1 MKLLT
6 ESQKSLLQGHAIGLN
21 LPSDARVYLAH
32 GIPTVFRLANAESD
46 HAVGAWLHIPGAWL
60 TSMKH
65 SLVLQGSKVLQNH
78 IARTGIETDDL
89 KLYPVLVAGEVEA
102 VITVGTATS
111 FEPDPPTIDAVLDF
125 LSTRYAD
132 TEQHDHH
139 SLLENFLDRLFVRD
153 RSYDEFQKAVL
164 ELMTEQWPGSLGAI
178 YYRSDGVH
186 KLRLAVGDIYLS
198 DRLEGT
204 LKSVTAQDWADAIR
218 RKQFFLPAD
227 MMPDYPV
234 PTDHPPNYMFLHPG
248 IMSDRTEYMSVVLIP
263 GDIGRVETSALR
275 QIARIAG
282 HLHESQ
288 FSTVAE
294 VSSLYA
300 LLAEYGA
307 TGDEFK
313 EALIEAFRVINHQVP
328 LSRMVLAR
336 DGSPAEIIVAG
347 SDGEPTVR
355 IEPQAPIP
363 AALLT
368 KLDADNP
375 VMVPDVRKSPCR
387 AEERESYLRD
397 NVASEIL
404 LPVERSGD
412 GSGYVAFGSPH
423 AGRSLDSHRTVL
435 EAVAKF
441 LWFYNYLKTQQAHLE
456 ALVVGSS
463 SGASVDLANDRLNTV
478 AKLAGGYFHDL
489 MEHLSVVVGQNEIIE
504 SAIKAEDYTPSS
516 NTISNGS
523 AKVRKAA
530 NQLATYLGNL
540 RDLCLL
546 STDQMA
552 RQLSSRQLLED
563 LPTIVRGHATQVKD
577 SKNVTLTI
585 EACRSKDN
593 DFELTYREVYDYVLP
608 FVLGLMDEAICS
620 GSLLVSA
627 DGGPGRAEL
636 VFEFATD
643 IIGHSGLGEMI
654 ARIYSHQPLERR
666 NDDEG
671 IVHFEDAT
679 LSFGM
684 ASSRTCHAVIRFAH
698 TSGRDIEQS
707 TINRL
712 SPNGEGLET

>member
-65 SLVLQGSKVLQNH
+65 SLMLQGSKVLQSH

-111 FEPDPPTIDAVLDF
+111 FEPDPLTIDAVLDF

-139 SLLENFLDRLFVRD
+139 SLLEDFLDRLFVRD

-234 PTDHPPNYMFLHPG
+234 PTDHAPNHMFLHPG
-248 IMSDRTEYMSVVLIP
+248 IMSDRTEYMIVVLIP

-375 VMVPDVRKSPCR
+375 VMVPDVRKSPCHVG
-387 AEERESYLRD
+387 ERESYVRD
-397 NVASEIL
+397 DVASEIL
-404 LPVERSGD
+404 LPIGRPGD
-412 GSGYVAFGSPH
+412 AAGYIAFGCPH
-423 AGRSLDSHRTVL
+423 AGPHLDSH
-435 EAVAKF
+435 
-441 LWFYNYLKTQQAHLE
+441 
-456 ALVVGSS
+456 
-463 SGASVDLANDRLNTV
+463 
-478 AKLAGGYFHDL
+478 
-489 MEHLSVVVGQNEIIE
+489 
-504 SAIKAEDYTPSS
+504 
-516 NTISNGS
+516 
-523 AKVRKAA
+523 
-530 NQLATYLGNL
+530 
-540 RDLCLL
+540 
-546 STDQMA
+546 
-552 RQLSSRQLLED
+552 
-563 LPTIVRGHATQVKD
+563 
-577 SKNVTLTI
+577 
-585 EACRSKDN
+585 
-593 DFELTYREVYDYVLP
+593 
-608 FVLGLMDEAICS
+608 
-620 GSLLVSA
+620 
-627 DGGPGRAEL
+627 
-636 VFEFATD
+636 
-643 IIGHSGLGEMI
+643 
-654 ARIYSHQPLERR
+654 
-666 NDDEG
+666 
-671 IVHFEDAT
+671 
-679 LSFGM
+679 
-684 ASSRTCHAVIRFAH
+684 
-698 TSGRDIEQS
+698 
-707 TINRL
+707 
-712 SPNGEGLET
+712 

>member
-6 ESQKSLLQGHAIGLN
+6 ESQKSLLQGHATGLH

-32 GIPTVFRLANAESD
+32 GLPTLFRLANAESD
-46 HAVGAWLHIPGAWL
+46 HAVGAWLHIPGTLLA
-60 TSMKH
+60 SIKH
-65 SLVLQGSKVLQNH
+65 SLMVQESNVQHNH
-78 IARTGIETDDL
+78 IARSGIETDDL
-89 KLYPVLVAGEVEA
+89 KLYPVLVAGEVQA
-102 VITVGTATS
+102 VITVDTATS
-111 FEPDPPTIDAVLDF
+111 FEPDPPTIDTIRDV
-125 LSTRYAD
+125 LSTRHAD
-132 TEQHDHH
+132 LETHDHH
-139 SLLENFLDRLFVRD
+139 SLLGDFLNCLFVRD

-164 ELMTEQWPGSLGAI
+164 ELMTEQWPGSLAAV
-178 YYRSDGVH
+178 YFQSEGVH
-186 KLRLAVGDIYLS
+186 KLRLAVGDIHLS

-204 LKSVTAQDWADAIR
+204 LKSTTAGDWTDAIR

-234 PTDHPPNYMFLHPG
+234 ATDHPPNYMFLHPG
-248 IMSDRTEYMSVVLIP
+248 IISDRTEYMIVVLIP
-263 GDIGRVETSALR
+263 GNIGRVEITALR

-288 FSTVAE
+288 FSTVSE

-300 LLAEYGA
+300 RLVEH
-307 TGDEFK
+307 
-313 EALIEAFRVINHQVP
+313 EAAGGGFEKTLIEAFRVVNRQVP

-347 SDGEPTVR
+347 GDGEPAVR
-355 IEPQAPIP
+355 IESQAPIP
-363 AALLT
+363 TALLT
-368 KLDADNP
+368 GLDADNP
-375 VMVPDVRKSPCR
+375 AMVPDVRKSPCR
-387 AEERESYLRD
+387 AEEQESYLRD

-404 LPVERSGD
+404 LPVGHPGD
-412 GSGYVAFGSPH
+412 GSGYVAFGCPH
-423 AGRSLDSHRTVL
+423 AGRRLDSHRTVL

-441 LWFYNYLKTQQAHLE
+441 LGLYKYLKTQQAHLE

-463 SGASVDLANDRLNTV
+463 PHASVDLANDRLNTV

-504 SAIKAEDYTPSS
+504 SAIKAEDHALSS
-516 NTISNGS
+516 NTILNGS

-530 NQLATYLGNL
+530 DQLAAYLGNL

-546 STDQMA
+546 TTDQMA
-552 RQLSSRQLLED
+552 RRLSSRQLLED

-593 DFELTYREVYDYVLP
+593 GFDLTYREVYDYVLP

-620 GSLLVSA
+620 GDLVVST

-636 VFEFATD
+636 VFEFAAD
-643 IIGHSGLGEMI
+643 IIGHTGLGEMI
-654 ARIYSHQPLERR
+654 GRIYSQQLLERR

-671 IVHFEDAT
+671 IVHFEDAR
-679 LSFGM
+679 LSFYM
-684 ASSRTCHAVIRFAH
+684 ASSRSCRVVIRFAH
-698 TSGRDIEQS
+698 ETGDDSEQS
-707 TINRL
+707 DTNCL
-712 SPNGEGLET
+712 LQNGEGLET

>member
-6 ESQKSLLQGHAIGLN
+6 ESQKSLLQGHATGLN

-32 GIPTVFRLANAESD
+32 GLPTVFRLANAESD
-46 HAVGAWLHIPGAWL
+46 HAVGAWLHIPGTWL
-60 TSMKH
+60 ASMKQ
-65 SLVLQGSKVLQNH
+65 SLTVQGSEVQLNH

-89 KLYPVLVAGEVEA
+89 KLHPVLVAGKVEA

-111 FEPDPPTIDAVLDF
+111 FEPDPPTIDAILDI

-132 TEQHDHH
+132 TEQHDHYG
-139 SLLENFLDRLFVRD
+139 LLGDFLDRLFVRD
-153 RSYDEFQKAVL
+153 HSYDEFQKAVL
-164 ELMTEQWPGSLGAI
+164 ELMTEQWPGSLGTI
-178 YYRSDGVH
+178 YHQSEGIH
-186 KLRLAVGDIYLS
+186 KLRLAVGDIHLS

-204 LKSVTAQDWADAIR
+204 LKSVTARDWTDAIR
-218 RKQFFLPAD
+218 REQFFLPAD

-234 PTDHPPNYMFLHPG
+234 AIDHPPNYMFLHPG
-248 IMSDRTEYMSVVLIP
+248 IISDRTEYMIVVLIP
-263 GDIGRVETSALR
+263 GNIGRVEITALQ
-275 QIARIAG
+275 QIARIVG

-300 LLAEYGA
+300 RLAEYGT
-307 TGDEFK
+307 TGGEFK
-313 EALIEAFRVINHQVP
+313 KALLEAFRVVNHQVP
-328 LSRMVLAR
+328 LSRMVLAG
-336 DGSPAEIIVAG
+336 DGSPAEIVVAG

-355 IEPQAPIP
+355 TEQQAPIP
-363 AALLT
+363 SPQLT
-368 KLDADNP
+368 RLDADNP

-387 AEERESYLRD
+387 AEEQESYLRD

-404 LPVERSGD
+404 LPVGHPGD
-412 GSGYVAFGSPH
+412 ASGYVAFGCPH
-423 AGRSLDSHRTVL
+423 AGRCLDSHRTVL
-435 EAVAKF
+435 EAVATF
-441 LWFYNYLKTQQAHLE
+441 LGLYQYLKTQQAHLE
-456 ALVVGSS
+456 AMVVGSS

-478 AKLAGGYFHDL
+478 AKLAEGYFHDL

-504 SAIKAEDYTPSS
+504 SAIKDEDHALSS

-530 NQLATYLGNL
+530 DQLAAYLGNL

-546 STDQMA
+546 TTDQMA

-608 FVLGLMDEAICS
+608 LVLGLMDEAICS
-620 GSLLVSA
+620 GHLVISA

-636 VFEFATD
+636 VFEFAAD

-654 ARIYSHQPLERR
+654 GRIYSHQRLERR

-671 IVHFEDAT
+671 IVHFEDVT

-684 ASSRTCHAVIRFAH
+684 TSSRTCHAVIRFVH

>member
-6 ESQKSLLQGHAIGLN
+6 ESQKSLLQGHATGLN
-21 LPSDARVYLAH
+21 LPSDARLYLAH
-32 GIPTVFRLANAESD
+32 GIPTVFRRANAESD
-46 HAVGAWLHIPGAWL
+46 HAVGAWLHIPGTWL
-60 TSMKH
+60 ASMKQ
-65 SLVLQGSKVLQNH
+65 SLIVQGSKVQLNH

-102 VITVGTATS
+102 VVTVGTATS

-125 LSTRYAD
+125 LSTRCAD
-132 TEQHDHH
+132 SEQHDHH
-139 SLLENFLDRLFVRD
+139 CLLGNFLDRLFVRD
-153 RSYDEFQKAVL
+153 HSYDEFQKAVL
-164 ELMTEQWPGSLGAI
+164 ELMTEQWPGSLAAV
-178 YYRSDGVH
+178 YVRSESVQ
-186 KLRLAVGDIYLS
+186 KLRLAVGDIHLS

-204 LKSVTAQDWADAIR
+204 LKNTTARDWTDAIR

-234 PTDHPPNYMFLHPG
+234 AADHPPNYMFLHPG
-248 IMSDRTEYMSVVLIP
+248 IISDRTEYMIVVLIP
-263 GDIGRVETSALR
+263 GDIGRVETIALR

-288 FSTVAE
+288 FSTASE

-300 LLAEYGA
+300 RLAEYGA
-307 TGDEFK
+307 TGGEFK
-313 EALIEAFRVINHQVP
+313 EALIEAFHVVNCQVP
-328 LSRMVLAR
+328 LSRMVVAK
-336 DGSPAEIIVAG
+336 DGSPAEIVVAG

-363 AALLT
+363 TALLT
-368 KLDADNP
+368 ELDADNP
-375 VMVPDVRKSPCR
+375 VIVPDVRKSPCR

-397 NVASEIL
+397 NVASEIM
-404 LPVERSGD
+404 LPVGHPGD
-412 GSGYVAFGSPH
+412 ASGYVAFGCPH
-423 AGRSLDSHRTVL
+423 AGRHLDSHRTVL
-435 EAVAKF
+435 EAVATF
-441 LWFYNYLKTQQAHLE
+441 LGFRESLKTQQAHLE
-456 ALVVGSS
+456 AMVVGSS
-463 SGASVDLANDRLNTV
+463 SGASADLANDRLNTI

-504 SAIKAEDYTPSS
+504 NAIKAEDHALSS
-516 NTISNGS
+516 NAISNGS

-530 NQLATYLGNL
+530 NQLAAYLGNL

-546 STDQMA
+546 TTDQMA
-552 RQLSSRQLLED
+552 RRLSSRQLLED

-585 EACRSKDN
+585 EANRPTDN
-593 DFELTYREVYDYVLP
+593 DFDLTYREVYDYVLP

-620 GSLLVSA
+620 GHLLISA

-636 VFEFATD
+636 VFEFAAD
-643 IIGHSGLGEMI
+643 IIGHSRLGEMI
-654 ARIYSHQPLERR
+654 GRTYSHQLLERR

-679 LSFGM
+679 LSFCLT
-684 ASSRTCHAVIRFAH
+684 SSRICRAVIRFAH
-698 TSGRDIEQS
+698 TTGRDIEQS

-712 SPNGEGLET
+712 SHCGEGLET